1 MKLNDINIT
10 EFFNR
15 NFKWIKV
22 LIMIAAYAYLIY
34 TFINFQYYKELAGYF
49 QSFGLGNLKY
59 LLFTFLLVPL
69 NWWLESVK
77 WKEVLQSVQKI
88 SIFDAIRS
96 VLIGLTSG
104 FFTPN
109 RVGEPVGRTFILND
123 GNKTKGVICSLICT
137 LSQSFATLFFVMLS
151 LVGVTQYIPR
161 IADSDEVSIIRNLAI
176 AGLTSVS
183 VLYFTLPLWI
193 RKIKSNSQKIKNII
207 EAISFISYSKLLKI
221 SFYSIIRFGVY
232 TFQYYLMLKFFS
244 IDIDMLLALVII
256 PINYFLVSITPSV
269 AFAEIGIRGTYAIL
283 LIGAFTNNSVG
294 VALSAVG
301 LWFINYVIPM
311 LIGSLLLMK
320 TERNEKNTNTLG

>member
-1 MKLNDINIT
+1 
-10 EFFNR
+10 
-15 NFKWIKV
+15 
-22 LIMIAAYAYLIY
+22 
-34 TFINFQYYKELAGYF
+34 
-49 QSFGLGNLKY
+49 
-59 LLFTFLLVPL
+59 
-69 NWWLESVK
+69 
-77 WKEVLQSVQKI
+77 
-88 SIFDAIRS
+88 
-96 VLIGLTSG
+96 
-104 FFTPN
+104 
-109 RVGEPVGRTFILND
+109 
-123 GNKTKGVICSLICT
+123 
-137 LSQSFATLFFVMLS
+137 MLS
-151 LVGVTQYIPR
+151 LLGVTQYIPR

-176 AGLTSVS
+176 VGLTSVS

-311 LIGSLLLMK
+311 LVGSLLLIK
-320 TERNEKNTNTLG
+320 TERK

>member
-1 MKLNDINIT
+1 M
-10 EFFNR
+10 
-15 NFKWIKV
+15 
-22 LIMIAAYAYLIY
+22 
-34 TFINFQYYKELAGYF
+34 
-49 QSFGLGNLKY
+49 
-59 LLFTFLLVPL
+59 PL
-69 NWWLESVK
+69 NWFLEAIK
-77 WKEVLQSVQKI
+77 WKEVLKSVQRI
-88 SIFDAIRS
+88 SFGTSIKS

-137 LSQSFATLFFVMLS
+137 LSQTFATLFFVCLS
-151 LVGVTQYIPR
+151 LLGVAQYIPHIDGDEISLIR
-161 IADSDEVSIIRNLAI
+161 TIAVI
-176 AGLTSVS
+176 GLTLVS

>member
-1 MKLNDINIT
+1 MKVSNLNIT
-10 EFFNR
+10 SLYNK
-15 NFKWIKV
+15 NFKWIKIF
-22 LIMIAAYAYLIY
+22 IMLAAYAYLIY
-34 TFINFQYYKELAGYF
+34 TFVNFEHYEDFSSYF
-49 QSFGLGNLKY
+49 KLYGLENIKY
-59 LLFTFLLVPL
+59 LLFCLLFIPL
-69 NWWLESVK
+69 NWFLESVK
-77 WKEVLQSVQKI
+77 WREVLKSVQKI
-88 SIFDAIRS
+88 SLSDAIKS

-137 LSQSFATLFFVMLS
+137 LSQSFATLFFVCLS
-151 LVGVTQYIPR
+151 LLGVAQYIPHIDGDEISLIR
-161 IADSDEVSIIRNLAI
+161 TIAVIGLA
-176 AGLTSVS
+176 LVS
-183 VLYFTLPLWI
+183 VLYFTLPFWI

-207 EAISFISYSKLLKI
+207 EAISLISYRRLLVV
-221 SFYSIIRFGVY
+221 SLYSILRFAVY
-232 TFQYYLMLKFFS
+232 TFQYYLMLRFFS
-244 IDIDMLLALVII
+244 IDMGMLLSLIII

-283 LIGAFTNNSVG
+283 LLGAFTANTVG